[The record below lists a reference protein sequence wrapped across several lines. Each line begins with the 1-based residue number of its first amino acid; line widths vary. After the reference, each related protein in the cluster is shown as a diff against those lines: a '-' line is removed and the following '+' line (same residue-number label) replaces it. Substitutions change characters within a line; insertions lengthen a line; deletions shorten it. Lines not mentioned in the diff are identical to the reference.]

1 MSTRPRIPADVLGA
15 LLKARTTFQVEE
27 VMAQLP
33 IVSPEDYHW
42 DYGGKVVGDWREG
55 HLHWVPVGGKDK
67 RGNGGQIKLA
77 GQPTNPIAERLVN
90 GMEAIIELARLRE
103 LKANPS
109 VPMPISPR
117 DAVMRYF
124 RLPRL
129 DSIPRIENSDDRKQ
143 MLDRVN
149 EIRKKLNVHV
159 AFDKPSREFAVA
171 IRDCGMGQQPGRIHD
186 TLLSLGQTDKADK
199 PYLIG
204 VFGQGGSSA
213 FQASEYSVIVSR
225 RSPDLL
231 AHGEDGGIGWSIVRQ
246 IVPKGRRDLYFA
258 YLAAAPDGSVPRF
271 DAAAANAVDFQHGS
285 QFCHIKYDFGGSGA
299 AVARLMYQALN
310 HILFNPIL
318 PYDLFTVDKDHPELM
333 QGTAQR
339 LARKAAALGRHHA
352 LDKSFIDQ
360 PVGAVG

>member
-1 MSTRPRIPADVLGA
+1 MATLPRIPTDILGD
-15 LLKARTTFQVEE
+15 LIEARTTAQVDTI
-27 VMAQLP
+27 MRRLP
-33 IVSPEDYHW
+33 VVSPEDYHW
-42 DYGGKVVGDWREG
+42 DYGGKVVGTWREG
-55 HLHWVPVGGKDK
+55 HLHWVPVGGKEK

-90 GMEAIIELARLRE
+90 GMEAIIELERLRE
-103 LKANPS
+103 LRTKPS
-109 VPMPISPR
+109 EPMPMSPR

-124 RLPRL
+124 GLPRL
-129 DSIPRIENSDDRKQ
+129 DSIPRIENAEERRR

-149 EIRKKLNVHV
+149 EIRRKLSVRL
-159 AFDKPSREFAVA
+159 AFDRRSREFAVA
-171 IRDCGMGQQPGRIHD
+171 VRDAGMGQEPGRIHE

-213 FQASEYSVIVSR
+213 FQASECSVIVSR

-231 AHGEDGGIGWSIVRQ
+231 GGRQDGGIGWSIVRQ

-258 YLAAAPDGSVPRF
+258 YLAASPDGSVPSF
-271 DAAAANAVDFQHGS
+271 DAAAADAAKFEHGS

-318 PYDLFTVDKDHPELM
+318 PYDLFTIDKDLPELM

-339 LARKAAALGRHHA
+339 LARQTVKLGRQQS
-352 LDKSFIDQ
+352 LDKSFTDQ
-360 PVGAVG
+360 PVGNFG